1 MEHTTGTAPESM
13 SFREERFKSGHFRR
27 RRALRSSIAV
37 AVMANL
43 YVLPLAAEEWE
54 ITPTLEIEETYT
66 DNVELVSQQE
76 NKTDDFVTRITPGIS
91 ISGVGARASLDLT
104 YSPSFLIFLDASEN
118 SDFRQFLNAR
128 GNAELSED
136 LVFLD
141 LGASINQQFLDR
153 GGAITSNQSNVN
165 DNRRTI
171 QNYTISP
178 YIQRN
183 LGTFATA
190 TLRYRASYTDSAR
203 PGTEVELNDI
213 LSDTYRHDASALL
226 SSGQRF
232 TRFRWDV
239 EASYEK
245 LDRQAG
251 RADSETTT
259 LRLLG
264 TYVVNRMVSL
274 VGSIGYEDFNDG
286 TLQRRPDGVIWD
298 AGVTLTPGPRTT
310 LTVRGGRR
318 YGDDN
323 WSGDFTYE
331 ISERTRITAGYT
343 EELSNS
349 QSVLLDELI
358 NNPDG
363 DVVDPGGFSLI
374 GSGFKRKRAFTSLSG
389 ERGRSGFSVS
399 GFWEKRVPDSGSRI
413 EENYGGS
420 VRFNHRFSRYLSGN
434 VQGSY
439 QNTEFSE
446 TQTREDDLYTGSAG
460 LTYQLS
466 QSISGGLT
474 YIFTQ
479 RDSTEPFREIRE
491 NAVKVNVR
499 ATF

>member
-1 MEHTTGTAPESM
+1 M
-13 SFREERFKSGHFRR
+13 SELGR

-37 AVMANL
+37 AVLANL

-66 DNVELVSQQE
+66 DNVDLVSKLE

-91 ISGVGARASLDLT
+91 VSGEGARASLNLT
-104 YSPSFLIFLDASEN
+104 YSPSYLIFLDANEN
-118 SDFRQFLNAR
+118 DDFRQFLDAN

-136 LVFLD
+136 LLFLD

-153 GGAITSNQSNVN
+153 GGAITSNQDNVN

-178 YIQRN
+178 YIRRE

-190 TLRYRASYTDSAR
+190 TLRYRASYTDTAR
-203 PGTEVELNDI
+203 PGTDVELNDI
-213 LSDTYRHDASALL
+213 LSDTYRHNASALL
-226 SSGQRF
+226 TSGQRF
-232 TRFRWDV
+232 ARFTWNT

-245 LDRQAG
+245 LDRRAG
-251 RADSETTT
+251 RADSETVT
-259 LRLLG
+259 LRMFG

-274 VGSIGYEDFNDG
+274 VGSLGYESIDDG
-286 TLQRRPDGVIWD
+286 TLRRRPDGVIWD

-323 WSGDFTYE
+323 WSSDFTYE

-343 EELSNS
+343 EEITNS
-349 QSVLLDELI
+349 QSVLLNELI

-363 DVVDPGGFSLI
+363 QVVDPGGFSLI
-374 GSGFKRKRAFTSLSG
+374 GSGFKRKRVFAGLNG
-389 ERGRSGFSVS
+389 ERGRSRFSVN
-399 GFWEKRVPDSGSRI
+399 GFWEKRVPDSGTRT

-420 VRFNHRFSRYLSGN
+420 ASFNHSFSRYLSGN

-439 QNTEFSE
+439 QNTQFSDALA
-446 TQTREDDLYTGSAG
+446 REDDLYTGSVG
-460 LTYQLS
+460 LNYQLS

-479 RDSTEPFREIRE
+479 RDSTDPFRELQE